1 MSKGK
6 PMNRT
11 GRHSARILTQTSAL
25 AFAAVLA
32 LSACGSNDTA
42 ADEAPEEAAPSQSQ
56 GEALEAEEPAEETT
70 DETAA
75 ETTETD
81 EAEGMS
87 DKAEGT
93 EVEIGTEFT
102 DEETGDVITIV
113 SAVRN
118 NPTEYYEAA
127 DNPDGEMVYIEV
139 KVEPGDS
146 YGGTISASDFY
157 LDSAGEEANYASS
170 AKDELKDAGFEY
182 FDLAPR
188 RDGEH
193 TGYVPIYVS
202 ETADVLKGTYLRP
215 EAKVLGEDKKVP
227 EFSSEFEVP
236 AT

>member
-1 MSKGK
+1 
-6 PMNRT
+6 
-11 GRHSARILTQTSAL
+11 
-25 AFAAVLA
+25 
-32 LSACGSNDTA
+32 
-42 ADEAPEEAAPSQSQ
+42 
-56 GEALEAEEPAEETT
+56 
-70 DETAA
+70 
-75 ETTETD
+75 
-81 EAEGMS
+81 
-87 DKAEGT
+87 
-93 EVEIGTEFT
+93 
-102 DEETGDVITIV
+102 
-113 SAVRN
+113 
-118 NPTEYYEAA
+118 
-127 DNPDGEMVYIEV
+127 MVYIEV

-182 FDLAPR
+182 LDLAPR

>member
-1 MSKGK
+1 
-6 PMNRT
+6 MNRT

-42 ADEAPEEAAPSQSQ
+42 ADEAPEDATSSQTQ

-81 EAEGMS
+81 EAEGTS
-87 DKAEGT
+87 SKAEGA
-93 EVEIGTEFT
+93 EVKIGTEFT

-146 YGGTISASDFY
+146 YGGTISSSDFY
-157 LDSAGEEANYASS
+157 LDSGGEEANYASS
-170 AKDELKDAGFEY
+170 AKAELKDAGFEY

-236 AT
+236 AS

>member
-1 MSKGK
+1 
-6 PMNRT
+6 MNRT

-32 LSACGSNDTA
+32 LSACGTDDSA
-42 ADEAPEEAAPSQSQ
+42 AERAPEDAAPTQAQ
-56 GEALEAEEPAEETT
+56 GEALEAEA
-70 DETAA
+70 TADK
-75 ETTETD
+75 TTETD
-81 EAEGMS
+81 AAEGTS
-87 DKAEGT
+87 KKPEGT
-93 EVEIGTEFT
+93 EVKVGAEFT
-102 DEETGDVITIV
+102 DKETGDVITVV

-146 YGGTISASDFY
+146 YGGTISSSDFY

-170 AKDELKDAGFEY
+170 ARAEIEDAGYEY

-193 TGYVPIYVS
+193 TGYIPIYVS
-202 ETADVLKGTYLRP
+202 ETADELKGTYSRP
-215 EAKVLGEDKKVP
+215 EAKVLGEDRKVP
-227 EFSSEFEVP
+227 EFTSEFEIP
-236 AT
+236 AS

>member
-1 MSKGK
+1 
-6 PMNRT
+6 MNRT

-32 LSACGSNDTA
+32 LSACGTDDSA
-42 ADEAPEEAAPSQSQ
+42 AETAPEDAAPTQAQ
-56 GEALEAEEPAEETT
+56 GEALEAEETAEETA
-70 DETAA
+70 DK
-75 ETTETD
+75 TTETD
-81 EAEGMS
+81 DAEGAS

-93 EVEIGTEFT
+93 EVKVGAEFT
-102 DEETGDVITIV
+102 DKETGDVITVV

-127 DNPDGEMVYIEV
+127 DNPGGEMVYIEV

-146 YGGTISASDFY
+146 YGGTISSSDFY

-170 AKDELKDAGFEY
+170 ARAEIEDAGYEY

-193 TGYVPIYVS
+193 TGYIPIYVS
-202 ETADVLKGTYLRP
+202 ETADELKGTYRRP
-215 EAKVLGEDKKVP
+215 EAKVLGEDRKVP
-227 EFSSEFEVP
+227 EFTSEFEIP
-236 AT
+236 AS

>member
-1 MSKGK
+1 
-6 PMNRT
+6 MNRT

-32 LSACGSNDTA
+32 LSACGTDDSA
-42 ADEAPEEAAPSQSQ
+42 AETAPEGAEPTQAQ
-56 GEALEAEEPAEETT
+56 GEALEAEETAEETA
-70 DETAA
+70 DK
-75 ETTETD
+75 TTETD
-81 EAEGMS
+81 DAEGAS

-93 EVEIGTEFT
+93 EVKVGAEFT
-102 DEETGDVITIV
+102 DKETGDVITVV

-139 KVEPGDS
+139 KVEPGES
-146 YGGTISASDFY
+146 YGGTISSADFY

-170 AKDELKDAGFEY
+170 ASAEIEDAGYEY

-193 TGYVPIYVS
+193 TGYIPIYVS
-202 ETADVLKGTYLRP
+202 ETADELKGTYLRP
-215 EAKVLGEDKKVP
+215 EAKVLGEDKKIP
-227 EFSSEFEVP
+227 EFTSEFEIP
-236 AT
+236 AS